1 MILRN
6 PRGKNDGV
14 LLENV
19 FEAVEPR
26 SGDVYGTCTVTEE
39 RLPLMFPDRPY
50 HVRLDISGADEALDM
65 LLGAAFARAR
75 AMCVAQ
81 AEPARIYASCAPE
94 DADMLARLRNY
105 GFRDNDGLV
114 RMRGALTHM
123 ETPKL
128 PMGCVVVQDSLED
141 VREQRYFLERYN
153 GIYGECRDARW
164 LAELTAR
171 NGFRRILTVAPT
183 GMAGEVALWLDGD
196 CGVIEFF
203 DTARRWRNIGVARCM
218 ISLACTYLMENGAR
232 EAVVDVRAKTPYARR
247 TLESAGLAADALLR
261 RYPGVDI

>member
-6 PRGKNDGV
+6 PKGKNDG
-14 LLENV
+14 LPPENV

-26 SGDVYGTCTVTEE
+26 SGEVYGTCTVTEE
-39 RLPLMFPDRPY
+39 YLPLMFPDRPY
-50 HVRLDISGADEALDM
+50 HVRLDISGGDEALDM

-75 AMCVAQ
+75 ALCDAQ
-81 AEPARIYASCAPE
+81 REPARIYASCAPD

-105 GFRDNDGLV
+105 GFRDNDGLM
-114 RMRGALTHM
+114 RMRGALSWK
-123 ETPKL
+123 EAPKP

-141 VREQRYFLERYN
+141 AQEQRYFLERYN

-171 NGFRRILTVAPT
+171 NGFRRILAVAPT
-183 GMAGEVALWLDGD
+183 GMAGEVAVWLEGD

-203 DTARRWRNIGVARCM
+203 DTARRWRNVGVAGCM
-218 ISLACTYLMENGAR
+218 LSLACRYLLENGAR
-232 EAVVDVRAKTPYARR
+232 EAVADVRAKTPYARR
-247 TLESAGLAADALLR
+247 TLEGAGFAPDVLLR